1 MAGRALIQAGT
12 EASPEQVDVQVVRNV
27 FHAHARTATGP
38 ERQRPWA
45 LGAGQHADWARCQAM
60 TDREIPVVALERKRA
75 DGHETTIRGGTQ

>member
-27 FHAHARTATGP
+27 FHAHARTAPAPSGS
-38 ERQRPWA
+38 
-45 LGAGQHADWARCQAM
+45 ARGRSV